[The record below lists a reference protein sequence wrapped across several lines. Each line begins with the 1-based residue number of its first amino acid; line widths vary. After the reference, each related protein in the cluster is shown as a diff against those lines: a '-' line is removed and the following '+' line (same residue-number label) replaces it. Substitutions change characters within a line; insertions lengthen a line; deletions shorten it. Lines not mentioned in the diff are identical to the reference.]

1 MTTWKDFYENYDNWA
16 ESTILSRISSLQDI
30 GPSAEVID
38 CANCISEQVAEKIV
52 RKAIS
57 MGMTFT
63 PDDIFELNGMVS
75 ESLAKEILERYMK
88 TGKPISV
95 TEIQNLDALVSQE
108 SIDMTVLY
116 DMQIGL
122 RFTPKQIIELDGYVS
137 ETVLTEALRR
147 SNTKVSRD
155 ELEELDGIVD
165 EKLLRKIDKK
175 QKTHVFDEDD
185 DWDEYD
191 DSYDYADTSGKKPG
205 LLSQLG
211 ALYVASEIDKRI
223 FGDKD
228 KKKKK

>member
-1 MTTWKDFYENYDNWA
+1 MTTWKEFYDKYDNWS

-38 CANCISEQVAEKIV
+38 CANCISEQVAEKLV

-63 PDDIFELNGMVS
+63 PDDIYELNGMIS
-75 ESLAKEILERYMK
+75 ESLGKEILERYMA
-88 TGKPISV
+88 TRNPISIS
-95 TEIQNLDALVSQE
+95 EIQNLDALVPQE
-108 SIDMTVLY
+108 SIDLTVLY
-116 DMQIGL
+116 DMQLGL

-137 ETVLTEALRR
+137 EAVLTEALRR

-155 ELEELDGIVD
+155 ELEDLDGIVD

-175 QKTHVFDEDD
+175 QKTYVFDEEE

-228 KKKKK
+228 KKKKR

>member
-1 MTTWKDFYENYDNWA
+1 MTTWKEFYDKYDNWS

-38 CANCISEQVAEKIV
+38 CSNCISEQVAEKLV

-63 PDDIFELNGMVS
+63 PNDIYELNGMIS
-75 ESLAKEILERYMK
+75 ESLGKEILERYMA
-88 TGKPISV
+88 TRKPISIS
-95 TEIQNLDALVSQE
+95 EIQNLDALVPQE
-108 SIDMTVLY
+108 SIDLTVLY

-137 ETVLTEALRR
+137 EAVLTEALRR

-175 QKTHVFDEDD
+175 QKTHVFDDYN

>member
-1 MTTWKDFYENYDNWA
+1 MTTWKEFYDKYDNWS
-16 ESTILSRISSLQDI
+16 ESTILSSISSLQDI
-30 GPSAEVID
+30 GPSAEIID
-38 CANCISEQVAEKIV
+38 CANCISEQVAEKLV

-63 PDDIFELNGMVS
+63 PDDIYELNGMIS
-75 ESLAKEILERYMK
+75 ENLGKEILERYMA
-88 TGKPISV
+88 TRKPISIS
-95 TEIQNLDALVSQE
+95 EIQNLDALVPQE
-108 SIDMTVLY
+108 SIDLTVLY

-137 ETVLTEALRR
+137 EAVLTEALRR
-147 SNTKVSRD
+147 SNAKVSRD

-175 QKTHVFDEDD
+175 QKTHVFDEEE